1 MMQRSRNDASE
12 SIRTADIP
20 LQPEV
25 IQCMDV
31 QSLGRYT
38 CCSATV
44 RKDVREAKAWQ
55 LLSNV
60 PAEEAFFAA
69 ERDAAAAS
77 RSQAL
82 RRRLVDQFDRW
93 RAGGPMA
100 LEPTI
105 NTFADFTFFLRI
117 EDDEGRIWEGDL
129 APSSQRRPQRTDPI
143 TTIGFDVS
151 EIWAALKERDRMVA
165 FLATDPSDPDS
176 WRRSYLDYL
185 RISVVAVREADQAM
199 IPLGQF
205 SLDDALGL
213 ITEASQEYLFKP
225 KRFLNF
231 APIPDLRL
239 LVTERNEFCAFLTL
253 NVTHDATGGG
263 GGTLDSLE
271 LGVTMLTRDYEG
283 GGDYLAEDLECAR
296 VEYLFTYLAG
306 VGSCVGHYGSRGAL
320 ATIEGWD
327 D

>member
-1 MMQRSRNDASE
+1 
-12 SIRTADIP
+12 
-20 LQPEV
+20 
-25 IQCMDV
+25 
-31 QSLGRYT
+31 
-38 CCSATV
+38 
-44 RKDVREAKAWQ
+44 
-55 LLSNV
+55 
-60 PAEEAFFAA
+60 
-69 ERDAAAAS
+69 
-77 RSQAL
+77 
-82 RRRLVDQFDRW
+82 
-93 RAGGPMA
+93 
-100 LEPTI
+100 
-105 NTFADFTFFLRI
+105 
-117 EDDEGRIWEGDL
+117 
-129 APSSQRRPQRTDPI
+129 
-143 TTIGFDVS
+143 
-151 EIWAALKERDRMVA
+151 MVA

-225 KRFLNF
+225 KRFLNVR
-231 APIPDLRL
+231 PIPDLRL

-271 LGVTMLTRDYEG
+271 VGVTMLTRDYEG

-306 VGSCVGHYGSRGAL
+306 NVGHYGSRGSL

>member
-12 SIRTADIP
+12 SIRAADIP
-20 LQPEV
+20 LRPEV

-38 CCSATV
+38 CSSATM

-60 PAEEAFFAA
+60 QRPAEESFFAA
-69 ERDAAAAS
+69 ERNAAAAR
-77 RSQAL
+77 RSQAH
-82 RRRLVDQFDRW
+82 RRRLVDQLDGW
-93 RAGGPMA
+93 RAGGPMV

-143 TTIGFDVS
+143 TAIGFDVS

-271 LGVTMLTRDYEG
+271 VGVTMLTRDYEG

-306 VGSCVGHYGSRGAL
+306 NVGHYGSRGAL

>member
-20 LQPEV
+20 LRPEV

-31 QSLGRYT
+31 QSLGRFT

-44 RKDVREAKAWQ
+44 RKDAREAKAWQ
-55 LLSNV
+55 LLYV
-60 PAEEAFFAA
+60 QRPAEEAFFAA
-69 ERDAAAAS
+69 ARNATAAR

-82 RRRLVDQFDRW
+82 RRRLADQFDRW
-93 RAGGPMA
+93 GGGGPML

-117 EDDEGRIWEGDL
+117 DDDEGRIWEGDL

-143 TTIGFDVS
+143 TTVGFDMS
-151 EIWAALKERDRMVA
+151 EVWAALKERDRMVA

-185 RISVVAVREADQAM
+185 RISLVAVREADQAM

-231 APIPDLRL
+231 TPIPDLRL

-253 NVTHDATGGG
+253 NVTHDATGDR
-263 GGTLDSLE
+263 GTLDSLE
-271 LGVTMLTRDYEG
+271 VGVTMLTRDYEG
-283 GGDYLAEDLECAR
+283 GGDYLAGDLERAR

-306 VGSCVGHYGSRGAL
+306 VGHYGSRGAL